1 MIDQYIEEYG
11 RRLFGLC
18 LSLCADRYEA
28 EDLYQETWLKAYKKF
43 DQYDGMRPF
52 EGWLTGICV
61 NTYRDSLRK
70 KKVLKIFESFSSAE
84 EKEMTLDRIPDGESA
99 DYSELHE
106 AVSRLPE
113 KLRITV
119 ILFYFHDMK
128 LKDVAES
135 LKIPPGTVKSRLNKA
150 RAILKEDLANED
162 IGF

>member
-1 MIDQYIEEYG
+1 
-11 RRLFGLC
+11 
-18 LSLCADRYEA
+18 
-28 EDLYQETWLKAYKKF
+28 
-43 DQYDGMRPF
+43 
-52 EGWLTGICV
+52 
-61 NTYRDSLRK
+61 
-70 KKVLKIFESFSSAE
+70 
-84 EKEMTLDRIPDGESA
+84 MTLDRIPDGEPV